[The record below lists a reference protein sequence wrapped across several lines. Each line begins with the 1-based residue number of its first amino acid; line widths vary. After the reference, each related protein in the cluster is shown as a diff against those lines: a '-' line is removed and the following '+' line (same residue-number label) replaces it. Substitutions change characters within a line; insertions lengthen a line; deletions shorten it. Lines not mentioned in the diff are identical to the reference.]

1 MDHQL
6 FPSPD
11 FDLKKSKV
19 ETDMLQPKNLTKEKI
34 QVSVKQTM
42 ALSFLKSILLDQ
54 QRKSSIHSF
63 NLELS
68 QTESSENLLSHIDLE
83 KKVNTDINGQIIK
96 ANGLIRL
103 NSLDANPQL
112 PSGNFNN
119 VEDYNKGKELFVALN
134 FRTKVIK
141 KINSFLKGHLTEDE
155 RSKMVARMRYIE
167 KIKRMQKNNKQELGN

>member
-1 MDHQL
+1 MDRQL

-19 ETDMLQPKNLTKEKI
+19 DSEMVQTKNLTEEQKI
-34 QVSVKQTM
+34 QVSVKPPM
-42 ALSFLKSILLDQ
+42 ALSFLKTILLDQ

-63 NLELS
+63 NMELS
-68 QTESSENLLSHIDLE
+68 QTESSENLLLHIDSE

-96 ANGLIRL
+96 ANGLISL
-103 NSLDANPQL
+103 NSLYVNPQL
-112 PSGNFNN
+112 PSGNFSN
-119 VEDYNKGKELFVALN
+119 VEDYNKGKELLAALN

-141 KINSFLKGHLTEDE
+141 KINSFLKGHLTDDE

-167 KIKRMQKNNKQELGN
+167 KINRNQKKK